1 MCGSNSCQTE
11 TMVVCCPQCKRPIP
25 RERIQ
30 DHECWCSC
38 GECNILFPFPVYQPS
53 KCEQPEYSKIQLIRD
68 KDKLIFIEPAIGP
81 CANWSRSKLWLLRF
95 LLVLGVIALVLLVLG
110 ILSLL
115 KPGFLGV
122 MVICI
127 GCYVGLFYIG
137 FMLGLWEQNRFIISS
152 TGIVVKFSNLLLV
165 NTGIMIA
172 RRDLITIQ
180 NLAREPNESYRPEWL
195 YMLNIHSFPK
205 NFFVGEKY
213 IPHGNIKTQEEIDWI
228 AYEIVE
234 FFRNLSPVSPRKPTE
249 ALFDRV
255 LRGETPFFTV
265 YCPSC
270 RMRHQIEAG
279 EFRQHYQTKQF
290 QCRFCTMTMP
300 IENVLYTGTNVP
312 VKQKQKP
319 GKLRNKIHKS
329 DEQLEVRTRSHLQM
343 LGIKAIPYLM
353 FMVPCYCILTFGF
366 LGVFW
371 GISIASGDFRPGF
384 ASLPCGVIGAIFGS
398 CQFLRFVQSETC
410 RWACVF
416 TRDQVVYKFG
426 FFREV
431 KRSVRLVPQFRVQRR
446 NETTH
451 SSNDSDNPV
460 TNVEHALTLYFGHHI
475 LGEIP
480 CRDALEVDSLYA
492 TISDFYPDPKNEGED
507 KLWLETLTTEEQQ
520 ILLRK
525 TYGGGFA

>member
-1 MCGSNSCQTE
+1 
-11 TMVVCCPQCKRPIP
+11 MVVCCPRCKRPIP

-53 KCEQPEYSKIQLIRD
+53 KREQPEHSKIQLIRN
-68 KDKLIFIEPAIGP
+68 KDKLIFIEPAIGS
-81 CANWSRSKLWLLRF
+81 CANWSRPKLWLLRF

-115 KPGFLGV
+115 KPGFLGGV
-122 MVICI
+122 VFC
-127 GCYVGLFYIG
+127 VGLFLGMFYIG
-137 FMLGLWEQNRFIISS
+137 FMLGLWGQNRFIISS
-152 TGIVVKFSNLLLV
+152 TGIVTKCSTLFLPNVA
-165 NTGIMIA
+165 MIA
-172 RRDLITIQ
+172 RRDLITMQ
-180 NLAREPNESYRPEWL
+180 NLACEPNESYRPEWL
-195 YMLNIHSFPK
+195 YSLNIHCFPK
-205 NFFVGEKY
+205 NSFVGEKS
-213 IPHGNIKTQEEIDWI
+213 IPYGHIKTQAEIDWI

-234 FFRNLSPVSPRKPTE
+234 FFRSIPPVSSRKPTD

-270 RMRHQIEAG
+270 RMRHQIEVG
-279 EFRQHYQTKQF
+279 DFRQHYQTKQF
-290 QCRFCTMTMP
+290 WCRFCTITMP
-300 IENVLYTGTNVP
+300 IENALYTGTDVP
-312 VKQKQKP
+312 VKQKP
-319 GKLRNKIHKS
+319 ISGKLRNKIHKS

-353 FMVPCYCILTFGF
+353 FMVPCYCILTFGL

-398 CQFLRFVQSETC
+398 YQFLHFVQSEIC
-410 RWACVF
+410 RWTCVF
-416 TRDQVVYKFG
+416 TRNQVVYKFG

-431 KRSVRLVPQFRVQRR
+431 KRSVRLIPQFRVQRR
-446 NETTH
+446 NEMTQ
-451 SSNDSDNPV
+451 SSNDPDNPV
-460 TNVEHALTLYFGHHI
+460 TNVEHALTLYFGYYI

-480 CRDALEVDSLYA
+480 CRDALEVDSLYT
-492 TISDFYPDPKNEGED
+492 TISDFYPDQKNEGEEED

-525 TYGGGFA
+525 TYGGGFT